1 MPICLSLIWQ
11 CLSLNCQIGLLCRKH
26 SLQGHR
32 GIKYVSASH
41 KLAVDWT
48 FDHTWDPQT
57 SIQMHFIQLPVL
69 PPKCTVTLVILSMS
83 VCIELGSK
91 ADLMSITCHPSGPW
105 CCLHYASCQ
114 QFCLMC
120 IWGWRSLY
128 FTIFWCDCRACRDMI
143 GIFLIWKSSE
153 SEMTSRW
160 SSSSDTSILLCDQ
173 SWVLEP
179 P

>member
-26 SLQGHR
+26 SLQGHH

-69 PPKCTVTLVILSMS
+69 PPKSTVTLVILSMS

-128 FTIFWCDCRACRDMI
+128 FLPFSDAIVVLA
-143 GIFLIWKSSE
+143 GIWLAFSSFGNHQNQKWPQDGLHLQ
-153 SEMTSRW
+153 THP
-160 SSSSDTSILLCDQ
+160 SSSVIK
-173 SWVLEP
+173 VEF
-179 P
+179 

>member
-1 MPICLSLIWQ
+1 
-11 CLSLNCQIGLLCRKH
+11 
-26 SLQGHR
+26 
-32 GIKYVSASH
+32 
-41 KLAVDWT
+41 
-48 FDHTWDPQT
+48 
-57 SIQMHFIQLPVL
+57 
-69 PPKCTVTLVILSMS
+69 
-83 VCIELGSK
+83 
-91 ADLMSITCHPSGPW
+91 MSITCHPSGPW

-160 SSSSDTSILLCDQ
+160 SSSSDTCSSSMIKAEFQSLQGCQLFTSAAYFVKLWQRNISYVAAECNVGRTALQIIFICFAPECSLSVGGVCPWEQKSFLSKVITPPAFLFFTHRVSRSIIMCICVNGLVLL
-173 SWVLEP
+173 
-179 P
+179 